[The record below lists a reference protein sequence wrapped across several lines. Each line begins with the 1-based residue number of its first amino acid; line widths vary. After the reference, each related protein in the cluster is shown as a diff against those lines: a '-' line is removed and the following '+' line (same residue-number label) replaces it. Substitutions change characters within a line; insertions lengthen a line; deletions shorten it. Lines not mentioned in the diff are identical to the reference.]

1 MKVTMTTIESEVVN
15 SGPQKS
21 LSHFSSAAAVEKQ
34 SVVKRVIKNRFI
46 RSGSED
52 LLRKKIFF
60 LVWRFESLLPTSGE
74 DTSNSKQYEVLD
86 LEVLKSLKLGRRR
99 KKTHDTKRLF
109 IAHYT

>member
-1 MKVTMTTIESEVVN
+1 MMKVTMTTIESEVVN

-60 LVWRFESLLPTSGE
+60 LVWRFESLLPT
-74 DTSNSKQYEVLD
+74 
-86 LEVLKSLKLGRRR
+86 
-99 KKTHDTKRLF
+99 
-109 IAHYT
+109 A